1 MVPAWREL
9 ATVRALLMSLVN
21 TAAARPYVVLLAL
34 SMTSLISLNL
44 KTDITGPNICQ
55 FEEIV
60 ILDLSI
66 YLIQTQGNRLRC
78 WLIWHKCQRDCNNE
92 LALVCWSS
100 IVIICH
106 YLWIALLATVLI
118 TGTSL

>member
-44 KTDITGPNICQ
+44 KTDITGPNI
-55 FEEIV
+55 
-60 ILDLSI
+60 LSM
-66 YLIQTQGNRLRC
+66 
-78 WLIWHKCQRDCNNE
+78 
-92 LALVCWSS
+92 
-100 IVIICH
+100 
-106 YLWIALLATVLI
+106 
-118 TGTSL
+118 